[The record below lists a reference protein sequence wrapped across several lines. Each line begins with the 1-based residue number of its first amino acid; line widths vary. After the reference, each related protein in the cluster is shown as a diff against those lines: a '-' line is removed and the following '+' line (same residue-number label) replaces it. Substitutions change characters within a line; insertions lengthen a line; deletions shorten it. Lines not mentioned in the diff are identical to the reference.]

1 MFPRAARVVCDVDH
15 SRIRQSTRP
24 VNFLESVR
32 AGHGRSRLGRSD
44 REVHDGSQVPELL
57 GCVRSRLRVG
67 AVPDD
72 TPLRAEFELDSL
84 DFLTFVETLAQ
95 RSGVEI
101 TEDDYARLVTMHTCV
116 AFLTVGG
123 T

>member
-1 MFPRAARVVCDVDH
+1 M
-15 SRIRQSTRP
+15 
-24 VNFLESVR
+24 
-32 AGHGRSRLGRSD
+32 SD
-44 REVHDGSQVPELL
+44 RTVTEAEARTLVAESIRRIVPDAD
-57 GCVRSRLRVG
+57 VG

-101 TEDDYARLVTMHTCV
+101 TEDDYGRLVTMHTCV
-116 AFLTVGG
+116 GFLTGG
-123 T
+123 